1 MSLVFGVAAALIG
14 LAAGR
19 HNTARTKCQQNF
31 YSDTSS
37 ELEKDSGTICSA
49 FAWVDVGLMALLWV
63 LLAIVQVGD
72 IHASSYRD
80 ERSTDHF
87 SVTAISS
94 TSFS

>member
-72 IHASSYRD
+72 IHYRD
-80 ERSTDHF
+80 ERSTDQF